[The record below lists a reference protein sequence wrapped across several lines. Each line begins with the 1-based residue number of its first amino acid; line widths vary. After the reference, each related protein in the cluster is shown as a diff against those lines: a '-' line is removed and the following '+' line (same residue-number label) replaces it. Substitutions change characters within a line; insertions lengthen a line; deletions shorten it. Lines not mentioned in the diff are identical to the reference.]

1 MRSSDKEDDI
11 QQNGKYSDADDP
23 EHDVRDK
30 ESAVFLFWFGCFRAG
45 WFPAHS
51 IAAVVVLQSFF
62 TQYTTIETEKQI
74 ERNFLLKSF
83 TDNKGRTWML
93 EVTVATIKRVRA
105 LCKVDLNSIVE
116 LDKNNK
122 PSAELLERL
131 SSDPVLLVDVLYAVC
146 KPQADKLGI
155 TDEDFG
161 ESMAG
166 DAIEHATTALLEE
179 VIDFFPEA
187 KRMVMQK
194 ILSAS
199 RKFSE
204 AARKKLEAELNDEFE
219 NRVASELDRLTGS
232 SGTAPESAV

>member
-1 MRSSDKEDDI
+1 M
-11 QQNGKYSDADDP
+11 
-23 EHDVRDK
+23 
-30 ESAVFLFWFGCFRAG
+30 
-45 WFPAHS
+45 
-51 IAAVVVLQSFF
+51 
-62 TQYTTIETEKQI
+62 
-74 ERNFLLKSF
+74 KSF
-83 TDNKGRTWML
+83 TDNKGRIWTL

-131 SSDPVLLVDVLYAVC
+131 SFDPVLLVDVLYAVC

-161 ESMAG
+161 EAMAG

-187 KRMVMQK
+187 KRLVMRK

-204 AARKKLEAELNDEFE
+204 AARRKLEAELNGEFE
-219 NRVASELDRLTGS
+219 SRVVSTLEQLTGS
-232 SGTAPESAV
+232 SGTVQASVE